1 MSSDHGSGDARP
13 DVVPGAKSIGSGKE
27 VVRTTSVHPLGPYSV
42 AVKAGGLLHLA
53 GQLGWDFAAEKVVD
67 GGIEA
72 QVRRALDNIG
82 SVLEDAGLGFSDVVR
97 CVVYLTD
104 LADWPKVNEIWGEYF
119 PHLPPARSAVGVAS
133 LPAGAC
139 IEIEAVAAA
148 G

>member
-1 MSSDHGSGDARP
+1 MSSDHGSGDTRS
-13 DVVPGAKSIGSGKE
+13 DLFSGAGSGRSRKE
-27 VVRTTSVHPLGPYSV
+27 VVRTTSIHPLGPYSV

-53 GQLGWDFAAEKVVD
+53 GQLGWDFSAEKVVD

-72 QVRRALDNIG
+72 QARRALDNIG

-97 CVVYLTD
+97 CVLYLTD